1 MSRKGENI
9 HKRNDGRWEGRYTC
23 TIDGEKKMYSVYGK
37 TYRETREKL
46 SIARVEEI
54 LNSKSETGMLS
65 NRSISV
71 DQAVNNWLS
80 VVEKRR
86 KRSTYLKY
94 KNTYQL
100 YMKEPIG
107 SFLLHQ
113 LDGDFLENTLFENH
127 SISIQ
132 RSIQCILNQVISY
145 CEPYYKIPQ
154 IKQNKKTDNRAAAP
168 VKILNSTEQANLMC
182 VLNDQTDTNKLGIIV
197 CLFTGLR
204 LGEICALKWSD
215 IDMTR
220 KVLHVSQTVQRI
232 ASNEGTGKTV
242 LLESIPKT
250 ICSVREIPISDQ
262 LYQLLESFQSTDVY
276 VLNGDK
282 PMEPR
287 TLQYK
292 FKGYLKTAGIKDTHF
307 HVLRH
312 TFATN
317 CINGGADI
325 KSVSEMLGH
334 SDVKITLNRYVHP
347 TIDVKRSCVN
357 SLDSIYGQIV

>member
-9 HKRNDGRWEGRYTC
+9 HKRIDGRWEGRYIC
-23 TIDGEKKMYSVYGK
+23 TIAGDKKMFSVYGK
-37 TYRETREKL
+37 TYKETKEKL
-46 SIARVEEI
+46 AIAKVEEI
-54 LNSKSETGMLS
+54 LNSKSEA
-65 NRSISV
+65 NAQAEQSITV
-71 DQAVNNWLS
+71 DQAVDNWLS
-80 VVEKRR
+80 VVEKKR

-100 YMKEPIG
+100 YMKEMIG
-107 SFLLHQ
+107 YFLLEE
-113 LDGDFLENTLFENH
+113 LDSDFLEKKLFENR
-127 SISIQ
+127 SASMQ

-145 CEPYYKIPQ
+145 CKPNFKTPQ
-154 IKQNKKTDNRAAAP
+154 IKQNRKTENRATP
-168 VKILNSTEQANLMC
+168 SVKILNSTEQANLMC

-215 IDMTR
+215 IDMTHR
-220 KVLHVSQTVQRI
+220 VIHVSQTVQRI
-232 ASNEGTGKTV
+232 STNGGTRKTV
-242 LLESIPKT
+242 LFESIPKT

-262 LYQLLESFQSTDVY
+262 LYQLLESFQCKDIY
-276 VLNGDK
+276 VLNGNK

-292 FKGYLKTAGIKDTHF
+292 FKEYLKTAGIKDTHF

-357 SLDSIYGQIV
+357 SLDSIYGQIL